1 MEGFIFI
8 FVIVLVVVLFSA
20 FFSGRGSVSP
30 VSSANRNSQ
39 NREGFLK
46 DMESKIVRQLARL
59 STKRNKITL
68 NLRASEAELRYAD
81 KLDEQITRLEKEY
94 EPIRQEL
101 AEINE
106 SRRLNERQE
115 LEEQLALFDKH
126 KQLALLLVSRKKCTK
141 EQANTAIYRSLA
153 RRQQKHQNDGLS
165 KDDAKKKA
173 EAEIYSIV
181 DRES

>member
-8 FVIVLVVVLFSA
+8 FFIVLFVVLFSG
-20 FFSGRGSVSP
+20 FFSGRSSVSP
-30 VSSANRNSQ
+30 VGSENKNSQ

-46 DMESKIVRQLARL
+46 DRESKIVRQLARL

-68 NLRASEAELRYAD
+68 NLRASESELRYAD
-81 KLDEQITRLEKEY
+81 KLDEQITRLEIEY

-101 AEINE
+101 AAINE
-106 SRRLNERQE
+106 SRRLIKRQE

-126 KQLALLLVSRKKCTK
+126 KKLVLLLVGRKKCTR
-141 EQANTAIYRSLA
+141 EQANTAIYRNIA